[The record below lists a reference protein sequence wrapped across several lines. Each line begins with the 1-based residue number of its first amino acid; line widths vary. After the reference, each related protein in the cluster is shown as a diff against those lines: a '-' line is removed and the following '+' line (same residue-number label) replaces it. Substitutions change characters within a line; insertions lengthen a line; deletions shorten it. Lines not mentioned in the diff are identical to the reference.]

1 MHLCMDIDCALHP
14 YACMDLC
21 VCMHGYDYLDIICN
35 VAYCILLHV
44 MQCIVLQR
52 SVCMRV
58 YIYIFDMY
66 VYGHFGMVTL
76 TVINLNSHRCRV
88 VRL

>member
-1 MHLCMDIDCALHP
+1 MYADI
-14 YACMDLC
+14 
-21 VCMHGYDYLDIICN
+21 
-35 VAYCILLHV
+35 
-44 MQCIVLQR
+44 
-52 SVCMRV
+52 

-76 TVINLNSHRCRV
+76 TVINLNSHQCRV

>member
-14 YACMDLC
+14 YASMDLC

-58 YIYIFDMY
+58 YIYIRY
-66 VYGHFGMVTL
+66 VCLRSFWNGYTNRH
-76 TVINLNSHRCRV
+76 
-88 VRL
+88 